1 MDPGVKK
8 CPRSSNLRTRK
19 IPGEIFL
26 GEFLTIVG
34 DLLGLLTNP
43 FSQEKNTIET
53 LMMECSGSIEGW
65 GVDWGF

>member
-1 MDPGVKK
+1 
-8 CPRSSNLRTRK
+8 
-19 IPGEIFL
+19 
-26 GEFLTIVG
+26 LTILVG

-53 LMMECSGSIEGW
+53 LMMECGGSIEGR